1 MEAYTCSVMKY
12 TLLAAAVCLGVC
24 LALVTVQVSVHAA
37 DPDKPMFWS
46 SAQNKDFDK
55 KATAKLNDERHL
67 GTERLMDS
75 AFVAFRNGPGEPELH
90 VKQADLLLIRSGS
103 GAVLIGGEMVGGKP
117 TGPDEIR
124 GGTIKGGTKYPV
136 AAGDTLYVP
145 ANTVHQFVM
154 EPGQSFTAMVI
165 KITPKQ

>member
-1 MEAYTCSVMKY
+1 MKY
-12 TLLAAAVCLGVC
+12 ALLAVSVCTLLA
-24 LALVTVQVSVHAA
+24 TIQVSVRAA

-46 SAQNKDFDK
+46 AAQNKELDK

-75 AFVAFRNGPGEPELH
+75 AFVAFRNGSGEPELH

-117 TGPDEIR
+117 TSPDEVR

-145 ANTVHQFVM
+145 ANVVHQFVM
-154 EPGQSFTAMVI
+154 EPGQSFTALVI

>member
-1 MEAYTCSVMKY
+1 MLAGMKF
-12 TLLAAAVCLGVC
+12 TVLAACML
-24 LALVTVQVSVHAA
+24 LALVTARVSVHAA

-46 SAQNKDFDK
+46 AAQNKDFDR

-75 AFVAFRNGPGEPELH
+75 AFVAFRNGSGEAELH

-103 GAVLIGGEMVGGKP
+103 GTVLVGGEMIEGKP
-117 TGPDEIR
+117 TGPDEVRGKSIS
-124 GGTIKGGTKYPV
+124 GGTRYPV
-136 AAGDTLYVP
+136 AAGDTLYIP
-145 ANTVHQFVM
+145 ANTVHQFLM

-165 KITPKQ
+165 KLTPRQ

>member
-1 MEAYTCSVMKY
+1 MLAGMKFAF
-12 TLLAAAVCLGVC
+12 LAAPVC
-24 LALVTVQVSVHAA
+24 LALVTVPVRAA
-37 DPDKPMFWS
+37 DPVKPMFWS
-46 SAQNKDFDK
+46 AAQNKDFDK
-55 KATAKLNDERHL
+55 EATSRLNEERHL

-75 AFVAFRNGPGEPELH
+75 AFVAFRNGSGEAELH

-103 GAVLIGGEMVGGKP
+103 GTVLIGGEMIEGKS

-124 GGTIKGGTKYPV
+124 GKSITGGTRYPV
-136 AAGDTLYVP
+136 VAGDTLYIP
-145 ANTVHQFVM
+145 ANTVHQFLM

>member
-1 MEAYTCSVMKY
+1 MKFAFLGTCV
-12 TLLAAAVCLGVC
+12 L
-24 LALVTVQVSVHAA
+24 LALVTVRVSVHAS

-46 SAQNKDFDK
+46 AAQNRDFDK
-55 KATAKLNDERHL
+55 KAAAKLNDERHL

-75 AFVAFRNGPGEPELH
+75 AFVAYRDGSGEAELH

-103 GAVLIGGEMVGGKP
+103 GTVLIGGEMIEGKP

-124 GGTIKGGTKYPV
+124 GKSISGGTRFPV
-136 AAGDTLYVP
+136 ATGDTLYIP
-145 ANTVHQFVM
+145 ANTAHQFLM

-165 KITPKQ
+165 KITPRQ

>member
-1 MEAYTCSVMKY
+1 MKPA
-12 TLLAAAVCLGVC
+12 LLAASSC
-24 LALVTVQVSVHAA
+24 LALWFTLQAA
-37 DPDKPMFWS
+37 DPTQPMFWS
-46 SAQNKDFDK
+46 AAQNKDFDK
-55 KATAKLNDERHL
+55 KATAKLNPERHL

-75 AFVAFRNGPGEPELH
+75 AFIAFRNGSGEPELH

-103 GAVLIGGEMVGGKP
+103 GAVLIGGEMVGGRS
-117 TGPDEIR
+117 TAPDEMR
-124 GGTIKGGTKYPV
+124 GGTIRGGTKYPV

-145 ANTVHQFVM
+145 ANIVHQFVM

>member
-1 MEAYTCSVMKY
+1 MLAGMKF
-12 TLLAAAVCLGVC
+12 TFFTFIAALVC
-24 LALVTVQVSVHAA
+24 LALVTGRVSVRAA

-46 SAQNKDFDK
+46 AAQNQDFDK

-75 AFVAFRNGPGEPELH
+75 AFVAFRNGNGEAELH

-103 GAVLIGGEMVGGKP
+103 GTVLVGGEMIEGKP
-117 TGPDEIR
+117 SGPDEVR
-124 GGTIKGGTKYPV
+124 GKSITGGMRYPV
-136 AAGDTLYVP
+136 AAGDTLYIP
-145 ANTVHQFVM
+145 ANTVHQFLM

>member
-1 MEAYTCSVMKY
+1 MKY
-12 TLLAAAVCLGVC
+12 ALLAASVC
-24 LALVTVQVSVHAA
+24 LALVLVHVSLQAA

-46 SAQNKDFDK
+46 AAQAKDWDK

-75 AFVAFRNGPGEPELH
+75 AFIAFRNGSGEPELH

-117 TGPDEIR
+117 TSPDEIR

>member
-1 MEAYTCSVMKY
+1 MLTGMKF
-12 TLLAAAVCLGVC
+12 TFLAASLCV
-24 LALVTVQVSVHAA
+24 ALVAIQVSVRAA

-46 SAQNKDFDK
+46 AVQNKDFDK

-67 GTERLMDS
+67 GTERLLDS
-75 AFVAFRNGPGEPELH
+75 AFVAFRNGSGEAELH

-103 GAVLIGGEMVGGKP
+103 GTVLVGGEMIEGKP
-117 TGPDEIR
+117 TGPDEVR
-124 GGTIKGGTKYPV
+124 GKSIKGGTKYPI

-145 ANTVHQFVM
+145 ANTVHQFLI

>member
-1 MEAYTCSVMKY
+1 MLAGMK
-12 TLLAAAVCLGVC
+12 LAFLASSVC
-24 LALVTVQVSVHAA
+24 LAMVTIQVSVHAA
-37 DPDKPMFWS
+37 DPVKPMFWS
-46 SAQNKDFDK
+46 AAQNKDFDK
-55 KATAKLNDERHL
+55 KATANLNEERHL

-75 AFVAFRNGPGEPELH
+75 AFVAFRNGSGDAELH

-103 GAVLIGGEMVGGKP
+103 GTVLIGGEMIEGKS

-124 GGTIKGGTKYPV
+124 GKLVTGGTRYPV
-136 AAGDTLYVP
+136 VAGDTLYVP

>member
-1 MEAYTCSVMKY
+1 MLAGMKLAILVTC
-12 TLLAAAVCLGVC
+12 LF
-24 LALVTVQVSVHAA
+24 LALVTVRVSVHAA

-46 SAQNKDFDK
+46 AAQNKDFDR
-55 KATAKLNDERHL
+55 KATARLNDERHL

-75 AFVAFRNGPGEPELH
+75 AFIAFRNGSGEAELH

-103 GAVLIGGEMVGGKP
+103 GTVLVGGDMVEGKP
-117 TGPDEIR
+117 TGPDEVR
-124 GGTIKGGTKYPV
+124 GKSVSGGTRFPV
-136 AAGDTLYVP
+136 AAGDTLYIP
-145 ANTVHQFVM
+145 ANTVHQFLM